1 MMLRDVRCDF
11 NLTQKEAAL
20 SIGVPLRTYIRYEK
34 NGDEKSLKYVKMI
47 ELLKEKYEVTEDKGI
62 LSFKTIQDVLTTI
75 FKEYGDEIDFCY
87 LFGSYAKGYE
97 TEESDVDLCVSTNI
111 TGLRF
116 VGLIEKIHDGLKKKV
131 DLLRLN
137 DISSNYDLLKEIM
150 KDGIKI
156 YKQHKN

>member
-1 MMLRDVRCDF
+1 MLRDVRCDF

-137 DISSNYDLLKEIM
+137 DISSNYELLKEIM
-150 KDGIKI
+150 KYGIKI
-156 YKQHKN
+156 YEQHKN

>member
-1 MMLRDVRCDF
+1 MLRDVRCDF

>member
-137 DISSNYDLLKEIM
+137 DISSNYELLNEIM

-156 YKQHKN
+156 YEQHKN